1 MKTTVR
7 RRRRK
12 KRIGVPPGTLIQAAE
27 GSYQAAT
34 KTLFEYDEAE
44 CTERVVTGQIDFD
57 SIKSTS
63 KISWLNIDGIQ
74 DSPTLEQIG
83 RVFKIHPLVLED
95 IQNPDLRPK
104 IDDYPDY
111 TFISFK
117 MLRWD
122 EENEETASEQVSLIL
137 GKGFAISFQERVGD
151 VFEPV
156 RERLRAG
163 KGRIRRLGADYLVYA
178 LVDAI
183 VDNYFSVL
191 ERLEDEFEEVED
203 QVVYRSSLNAVPQ
216 IHRLR
221 SQAVL
226 FRRAVWPLRES
237 IHEIIKGEHELITE
251 ETVVFYRDVYDHV
264 LEVADTVELYREIV
278 AGLLNSHQ
286 SNQNKQLN
294 STMKVL
300 TIIAT
305 FFLPPTFL
313 VGVYGMNFHYMP
325 ELAWKWGYP
334 AVWGLI
340 VLITGGMIWYFKKK
354 KWL

>member
-7 RRRRK
+7 RRRQK
-12 KRIGVPPGTLIQAAE
+12 KRVGVPPGTLIQAAE
-27 GSYQAAT
+27 GSYQAAG
-34 KTLFEYDEAE
+34 KTLFEYDEQE
-44 CTERVVTGQIDFD
+44 CNERVVTGQIDFD
-57 SIKSTS
+57 SIKNPS

-83 RVFKIHPLVLED
+83 KVFEIHPLVLED

-122 EENEETASEQVSLIL
+122 EENDEAASEQVSLIL

-151 VFEPV
+151 VFEQV

-163 KGRIRRLGADYLVYA
+163 KGRIRKLGADYLVYA
-178 LVDAI
+178 LVDAV
-183 VDNYFSVL
+183 VDNYFTVL

-203 QVVYRSSLNAVPQ
+203 QVVYRASLNAVPR

-264 LEVADTVELYREIV
+264 LEVVDTVELYRETV

-294 STMKVL
+294 ATMKVL

-340 VLITGGMIWYFKKK
+340 VLITVGMVWYFKKK